1 MTQMV
6 LAALDMSHLFCESA
20 FDKVFKSI
28 DKGDDG
34 ALNKDETKELLEKII
49 HPEPKKKVVKI
60 IRRVVKPAVYHL
72 DLDGKVIRVRQ

>member
-1 MTQMV
+1 MV
-6 LAALDMSHLFCESA
+6 LAALELSHLFQESA
-20 FDKVFKSI
+20 FDKTFKSI

-49 HPEPKKKVVKI
+49 HPEKKVVKI